1 LAQARRIFDPCATVL
16 DTCLVPKRLLPQ
28 HSSEEAVEGRFEL
41 GGRVVELGKITC
53 PILNVYA
60 KEDHIIPPATSQ
72 AFGQSAG
79 SAWIGHRRLAR
90 KA

>member
-1 LAQARRIFDPCATVL
+1 
-16 DTCLVPKRLLPQ
+16 LLPQ
-28 HSSEEAVEGRFEL
+28 HCSRGTIEGRFEL

-72 AFGQSAG
+72 ALGKAQALLG
-79 SAWIGHRRLAR
+79 SGIADWLAKR
-90 KA
+90 D